1 MENNQKN
8 KLVSEQDEFLYNRMQ
23 HISGIR
29 EEYYGFAKDKYSD
42 FTDGE
47 DTRYNKII
55 DFVTD
60 YTKKYAKAEAEKK
73 LNEIIFGNTSV
84 EKDLWETGEVEKLGT
99 AIAEGILKL

>member
-29 EEYYGFAKDKYSD
+29 EDYYG

-47 DTRYNKII
+47 DRRYNKII
-55 DFVTD
+55 NFVIE
-60 YTKKYAKAEAEKK
+60 YTKKYAKEEAEKK

-84 EKDLWETGEVEKLGT
+84 EKDLWETDEVEKLGT